1 VLNAAPIL
9 LNNNKVF
16 LRLRCR
22 GWVRGVG
29 LVSGQSVRSV
39 SIRKIRVHPSSVR
52 PADDPARNH
61 VIFRLME
68 QLHLTIEGM
77 TCQHCVRAVDGRLR
91 KTPGVEVTQVT
102 IGSADVQYDPA
113 RTNVDEIAEAI
124 ADEGYTAFQE

>member
-1 VLNAAPIL
+1 MTGGRAMHGYAP
-9 LNNNKVF
+9 
-16 LRLRCR
+16 LRL
-22 GWVRGVG
+22 
-29 LVSGQSVRSV
+29 
-39 SIRKIRVHPSSVR
+39 I
-52 PADDPARNH
+52 
-61 VIFRLME
+61 IFRLME

-113 RTNVDEIAEAI
+113 RTNVDDIAEAI